1 LRPAAMG
8 RAAVEQAALGRNAFQ
23 HRRFQAG
30 AAHAKIA
37 TNLKC
42 ASVAVEQAALGR
54 NAFQHRRF
62 RAGAA
67 HS

>member
-1 LRPAAMG
+1 MG
-8 RAAVEQAALGRNAFQ
+8 RAAVEQAALGGMPVQ

-42 ASVAVEQAALGR
+42 ASVVTVA
-54 NAFQHRRF
+54 
-62 RAGAA
+62 
-67 HS
+67 